1 MRRVPI
7 AAVVV
12 MVWLCTGVPALASA
26 PAELWTGRACA
37 VDAPRSDVW
46 AVEFGATSGVLP
58 SGRSGGLVLSFDLA
72 AVSAASAALG
82 GEQAAQGR
90 RRPVAFEY
98 SNGYKMRA
106 RIHKMASLAT
116 LPLFVGE
123 YLVGKNLYDHPG
135 ESRSMRS
142 AHGVLAGSIGVLFGA
157 NSALGVWNLIEARK
171 DPNLRSLRTVHGIL
185 MLVADAGFVA
195 TGALAPDAEEGG
207 TRYIDRRSTHRTVAL
222 TSMAIATAS
231 YVMMLVGGK

>member
-1 MRRVPI
+1 MRRPPI
-7 AAVVV
+7 ASVVV
-12 MVWLCTGVPALASA
+12 MVWLCAGVPALAST
-26 PAELWTGRACA
+26 PADLWTGRACA
-37 VDAPRSDVW
+37 VDAPRGDGW
-46 AVEFGATSGVLP
+46 AVEFGAASNVLP
-58 SGRSGGLVLSFDLA
+58 SGRRGGSLWSLDQTA
-72 AVSAASAALG
+72 ATATLD

-98 SNGYKMRA
+98 SDGYKKRA

-116 LPLFVGE
+116 LPLFVGQ

-135 ESRSMRS
+135 ESSSMRS
-142 AHGVLAGSIGVLFGA
+142 AHGVLAGSTGVLFGV

-171 DPNLRSLRTVHGIL
+171 DPNHRALRTVHGIL
-185 MLVADAGFVA
+185 MLAADAGFVA

-207 TRYIDRRSTHRTVAL
+207 TRYIDRRGTHRTVAL

-231 YVMMLVGGK
+231 YVMMLFGGK